1 MNDFIVNRVYCIRNR
16 RNNYIM
22 IEHWNCIRVLLVKVA
37 RYVETHLFGQYLFVC
52 IIKSTHQVDVPG
64 NKTWDLRAKTVQWQ
78 AILDLGPRQKWVD
91 LPDTFFQLFMS
102 FLVDFHILHNILKI
116 WNTHF
121 PFRQNMANF
130 HFQHGQ
136 KIKILTHTIKQQS
149 FIFYK

>member
-1 MNDFIVNRVYCIRNR
+1 MLRNTHYTVIDDILPLWTNPLR
-16 RNNYIM
+16 KRKKKTIL
-22 IEHWNCIRVLLVKVA
+22 RVLLVKWPDMSKP
-37 RYVETHLFGQYLFVC
+37 TFLGQYLFVC

-102 FLVDFHILHNILKI
+102 FLVDFHILYNILKI

-136 KIKILTHTIKQQS
+136 KIRILTFTIK
-149 FIFYK
+149 

>member
-1 MNDFIVNRVYCIRNR
+1 M
-16 RNNYIM
+16 
-22 IEHWNCIRVLLVKVA
+22 WNELLRVLLAKDPDISTPTILA
-37 RYVETHLFGQYLFVC
+37 WYLFVC
-52 IIKSTHQVDVPG
+52 IIKSTYHVDVHVT
-64 NKTWDLRAKTVQWQ
+64 KTWDLRAKTVPWQ

-102 FLVDFHILHNILKI
+102 FLVDFHILYNILKI